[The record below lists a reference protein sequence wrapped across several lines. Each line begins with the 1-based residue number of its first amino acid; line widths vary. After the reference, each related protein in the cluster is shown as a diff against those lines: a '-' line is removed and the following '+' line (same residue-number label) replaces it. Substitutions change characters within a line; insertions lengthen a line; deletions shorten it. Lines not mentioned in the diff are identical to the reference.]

1 MVMTTFLLITHTGQW
16 EFPVTKARNKRPT
29 DAELEILRV
38 LWSRGAS
45 TVRDIFR
52 EITDVREVGYTTV
65 LKLMQ
70 IMTGKGLLIR
80 DETVRPQVYQVARSQ
95 DDTQKQL
102 MRHLL
107 ERAFSGS
114 PGNLVL
120 QALSTKK
127 TTSQERQR
135 IRDLLDE
142 LERDAK

>member
-1 MVMTTFLLITHTGQW
+1 MVMTTFLLITQGQW

-38 LWSRGAS
+38 LWTRGAS

-52 EITDVREVGYTTV
+52 EITDARDVGYTTV
-65 LKLMQ
+65 LKIMQ
-70 IMTGKGLLIR
+70 IMTEKGLLIR

>member
-1 MVMTTFLLITHTGQW
+1 M
-16 EFPVTKARNKRPT
+16 TKARNKRPT
-29 DAELEILRV
+29 DAELEIRLV
-38 LWSRGAS
+38 LWTRGAI
-45 TVRDIFR
+45 TFRDIFR